1 MRKENHAFWVIVNKE
16 ISDHVKSWRFIIL
29 VLIIALT
36 CLGSLYTALSNI
48 GAAIK
53 PDDPDGGFL
62 FLKLF
67 TASDGTLPSFVMFV
81 SFLGPLLGIALG
93 FDAVNSEQNKGTLSR
108 LLSQPIY
115 RDNIINAKFFAAL
128 IVVSILFFV
137 LGLLVMGCGLVAIGI
152 PPTADEFLRIIL
164 FIVVSIFYVAFWLN
178 LAILF
183 SLCFRQ
189 ATTSALAAIAV
200 WIFFTVFYAM
210 IVNVVANALSPSP
223 MASQSQIIGYQRF
236 ILALMRLAPS
246 ELYGDAVTTLL
257 MPSVRSLG
265 PLTMMEVQGAIPSPL
280 PLGQS
285 LLIVWRQL
293 TGLIAATTICF
304 AGSYVLFMRRE
315 IRSR

>member
-1 MRKENHAFWVIVNKE
+1 
-16 ISDHVKSWRFIIL
+16 
-29 VLIIALT
+29 
-36 CLGSLYTALSNI
+36 
-48 GAAIK
+48 
-53 PDDPDGGFL
+53 
-62 FLKLF
+62 
-67 TASDGTLPSFVMFV
+67 
-81 SFLGPLLGIALG
+81 
-93 FDAVNSEQNKGTLSR
+93 
-108 LLSQPIY
+108 
-115 RDNIINAKFFAAL
+115 
-128 IVVSILFFV
+128 
-137 LGLLVMGCGLVAIGI
+137 
-152 PPTADEFLRIIL
+152 
-164 FIVVSIFYVAFWLN
+164 
-178 LAILF
+178 
-183 SLCFRQ
+183 
-189 ATTSALAAIAV
+189 
-200 WIFFTVFYAM
+200 M

-285 LLIVWRQL
+285 LLIIWRQL